1 MRQSI
6 EKERKRMDKSNT
18 ETSNTP
24 NYVSALLMPHAESK
38 SDRRVWSVPLLGVW
52 VPFFTATNAA
62 GETDIGSDVLGAP
75 IRLQK
80 NQDGTPKFSKNGK
93 PVLRT
98 VKELSDQ
105 IRLVRDNFTFGLMA
119 YAENVRKTMP
129 AEYKAQVEAAENA
142 GAPITKGD
150 GVAVMSY
157 LEQLR
162 EKAEAA
168 AHPAPQHQ
176 EERVLVPA

>member
-1 MRQSI
+1 
-6 EKERKRMDKSNT
+6 MDKSNT
-18 ETSNTP
+18 KTPNTPNTP

-52 VPFFTATNAA
+52 VPFFTATNTA
-62 GETDIGSDVLGAP
+62 GETDIAADVLGAP

-119 YAENVRKTMP
+119 YTENIRKTMP

-150 GVAVMSY
+150 CVAVMSY

>member
-1 MRQSI
+1 MHKNST
-6 EKERKRMDKSNT
+6 KT
-18 ETSNTP
+18 PNTP

-38 SDRRVWSVPLLGVW
+38 SDKRVWSVPLLGVW

-62 GETDIGSDVLGAP
+62 GETDIAADVIGAP

-80 NQDGTPKFSKNGK
+80 NQDGTPKFSKNGR

-98 VKELSDQ
+98 AKELSDQ
-105 IRLVRDNFTFGLMA
+105 IRLVRDNFIFGLMA
-119 YAENVRKTMP
+119 YAENIRKTMP

-150 GVAVMSY
+150 CVAVMSY

-168 AHPAPQHQ
+168 AHPAAQHQ
-176 EERVLVPA
+176 EERELVPA

>member
-1 MRQSI
+1 M
-6 EKERKRMDKSNT
+6 EKNNT
-18 ETSNTP
+18 KTANTP

-38 SDRRVWSVPLLGVW
+38 SDKRVWSVPLLGVW

-62 GETDIGSDVLGAP
+62 GETDIASDVLGAP

-129 AEYKAQVEAAENA
+129 AEYKAQVEAAETA
-142 GAPITKGD
+142 GAPIIKGD
-150 GVAVMSY
+150 GDTLTRY

-162 EKAEAA
+162 DKAEQAEHPVTQPATQRKEDRELVAA
-168 AHPAPQHQ
+168 
-176 EERVLVPA
+176 

>member
-1 MRQSI
+1 
-6 EKERKRMDKSNT
+6 MDKSNT
-18 ETSNTP
+18 KTPNTP
-24 NYVSALLMPHAESK
+24 NYVSALLMPHAEAK

-62 GETDIGSDVLGAP
+62 GETDISSDVIGAP
-75 IRLQK
+75 IRLQR

-93 PVLRT
+93 LVLRT

-119 YAENVRKTMP
+119 YTENIRKTMP

-142 GAPITKGD
+142 GAPIIKGD

-162 EKAEAA
+162 EKAEAVKQA

-176 EERVLVPA
+176 EERELVAA

>member
-1 MRQSI
+1 M
-6 EKERKRMDKSNT
+6 
-18 ETSNTP
+18 
-24 NYVSALLMPHAESK
+24 
-38 SDRRVWSVPLLGVW
+38 
-52 VPFFTATNAA
+52 
-62 GETDIGSDVLGAP
+62 
-75 IRLQK
+75 RLQRNK
-80 NQDGTPKFSKNGK
+80 EGMPKFSQRGRS
-93 PVLRT
+93 VLR
-98 VKELSDQ
+98 VAREVNDQ

-119 YAENVRKTMP
+119 YTENIRKTMP

-150 GVAVMSY
+150 CVAVMSY

-162 EKAEAA
+162 EKAEQA